1 MIRFTHAHVCH
12 LRMKRAKCQN
22 NNFDYSGGEVHV
34 PVELVPLDAQWI
46 VLVFMG
52 AHEVLTGLFPLLAC
66 FLIPACVC
74 VCLSAESVGLRNK
87 LLRKVQELKN
97 EADCSG
103 IPDELLCPITRE
115 LMRDPVIASGRQRPA
130 PTHVTTGTRDLSASL
145 WTVTSSRRIL
155 V

>member
-1 MIRFTHAHVCH
+1 
-12 LRMKRAKCQN
+12 
-22 NNFDYSGGEVHV
+22 
-34 PVELVPLDAQWI
+34 
-46 VLVFMG
+46 MG
-52 AHEVLTGLFPLLAC
+52 AHEVLTGVFSLLAC

-74 VCLSAESVGLRNK
+74 VSAESVGLRNK

-130 PTHVTTGTRDLSASL
+130 PLHMLELAHVTSVLPSGL
-145 WTVTSSRRIL
+145 
-155 V
+155 